1 MRPMLH
7 AIVNAFRAP
16 LEPIL
21 HASKFR
27 LQSLGLFVF
36 LGQPFFGWMWLHV
49 FPQSYENMYLRI
61 VAGALGLILLLKY
74 LSDRP
79 NSRQTELIFSFI
91 MWIELPLLFMGLYF
105 MNSTGPAWF
114 GSILVM
120 LIVYYQLT
128 DWRIATLGLV
138 NAALASYAFVSVF
151 FPSISISV
159 DLLSAQGVVL
169 LFAWTSA
176 LELAISSAN
185 LRRKRLENSLTT
197 MGIIA
202 HELRTPLATLSL
214 LADALRGAAS
224 DKTSPVDHAKIDNVV
239 TRMYALARTMNR
251 QIDMQIA
258 NSSLLHLSPAKEE
271 VSAGTMVRSA
281 MTQYPFKS
289 RGELEV
295 ADVFVLSDF
304 DFLGSQPLFEQ
315 VILNLVKNA
324 YRAVA
329 LTQKPLKYADV
340 HIEVTGAGEKGFIKI
355 FDRGAGIDRA
365 MRNKIW
371 EPFFSTQSD
380 TGHGLGLAFCKAVVH
395 AAGGKISVS
404 STSETGT
411 CFTIELPTHK
421 PKQSW
426 TGFQL

>member
-1 MRPMLH
+1 MRHMLKN
-7 AIVNAFRAP
+7 IVDAFRAP

-21 HASKFR
+21 HASKMR
-27 LQSLGLFVF
+27 LQSLGVFIF

-49 FPQSYENMYLRI
+49 FPQSYENIYLRI
-61 VAGALGLILLLKY
+61 VAGNLGLVLLLKY
-74 LSDRP
+74 LSNRP
-79 NSRQTELIFSFI
+79 NSRQTEWIFSFI

-105 MNSTGPAWF
+105 MNSTSPAWF

-120 LIVYYQLT
+120 LIVYYQIT
-128 DWRIATLGLV
+128 DWRVATLGLIS
-138 NAALASYAFVSVF
+138 AALISYAFVSF
-151 FPSISISV
+151 FFASVSVSV

-169 LFAWTSA
+169 LFAFTAA

-185 LRRKRLENSLTT
+185 QRRKRLENSLAT
-197 MGIIA
+197 MGIIG

-214 LADALRGAAS
+214 LVDALRGAAS
-224 DKTSPVDHAKIDNVV
+224 KKTSHIDHNQVQAIAS
-239 TRMYALARTMNR
+239 RMSAVSRAMNR

-258 NSSLLHLSPAKEE
+258 NSSLLHLSSAQEE
-271 VSAGTMVRSA
+271 VSAEAMVRSA
-281 MTQYPFKS
+281 MTQYPFKNRS
-289 RGELEV
+289 EQEV
-295 ADVFVLSDF
+295 ADVFVLLDF
-304 DFLGSQPLFEQ
+304 DFLGSQHLFEQ

-329 LTQKPLKYADV
+329 LTQRPLTYADV
-340 HIEVTGAGEKGFIKI
+340 HIEVASAGRKGFIRV
-355 FDRGAGIDRA
+355 FDRGIGIDAA

-371 EPFFSTQSD
+371 EPFFSTQSE
-380 TGHGLGLAFCKAVVH
+380 TGHGLGLAFCKAVVQ
-395 AAGGKISVS
+395 AAGGKISIR

-426 TGFQL
+426 TGF